1 MKIKSTL
8 SGLLLAL
15 GLTASAETFVNL
27 TPAPKQMTV
36 GEGTYTLPKGL
47 SVSYPTDVN
56 MPLGEEVEKF
66 ITAINRATDLDATTV
81 GDAAVIGDIHV
92 ELLDG
97 AAVGAYTISV
107 TPQGIKVAAGEPT
120 GLYYAFQSIKK
131 MLPANVMAGVK
142 ARDVD
147 YTLPVVEIADE
158 PRFEYRGFMLD
169 CSRHFFPIDDIKRM
183 IEAMSYYKMNKFHWH
198 LTDDQGWRF
207 EMPDYPRLQTVG
219 ATAPNVQIVDM
230 WTKTEYWLNKPYGP
244 YYYTREQMRDLVE
257 FAAERHIDIIPEVEM
272 PGHLSALMTA
282 YPEFS
287 LNPNGGH
294 SVASTGGIY
303 GDVLNLA
310 NPGALKF
317 AEDVI
322 DALADIFPSEI
333 IHIGGDECPE
343 GGWVK
348 IDGNGKVTGG
358 NEECIALYQR
368 EGMTHP
374 RQLQSY
380 FTKHLAD
387 YAASKGRRLGV
398 WNESI
403 TAGGT
408 NEELLKQTGATV
420 WCWTGAEGAV
430 NKASQLG
437 LPAIY
442 TPISKSS
449 DTKGSFYINR
459 SQHPDDPPANGY
471 KCDDVKSVYQTVPF
485 TPEILKAK
493 NKHLAYGVQGTFWA
507 ERVGYR
513 EYLEYLALPRLLAI
527 AEIGWTQQSNKNWES
542 FQKRMSADRELLDLN
557 GYLYSP
563 YWMLDRDE
571 PQRELVAAPE
581 LKAGTTV
588 ELVSV
593 AADFAGASMADNGAE
608 SLAYSPDCWGNTVW
622 TIESATY
629 NAKGDTATIRLRN
642 AITGRAVSGL
652 TSGSISG
659 MARGVTLGETACDIK
674 VWQPRPDISE
684 GLMMAIDNLPLWL
697 VPTDASNAAQ
707 TIRAGENRY
716 EGSGVSPQQGA
727 WFAVRTVT
735 PATYTRVDT
744 DGKELLTATRGLAA
758 DDDILACAPEIEY
771 FEPVSADGMTVTY
784 RRTARAVTYIGRTEN
799 GAYVDIHTDIF
810 PITGPIEIT
819 GQEFPGFTLEEIG
832 DAELQPDGSYIVRTV
847 YSTTAAIGVK
857 MPLNKLAAIEAG
869 KAYLIRDAHADRHA
883 FRCATAANTV
893 SGAKSALNVSPMFT
907 WTLEANGNK
916 FKVRN
921 LGNDMLVRA
930 LEKSTTAKLGKTGDS
945 FSFTYTDDHWTV
957 QGSNGQYWDGLDNL
971 DLVGWPNGT
980 GHPIEIYEFM
990 ANPLFRVNVTY
1001 VDNHGNTLGTA
1012 LRYANPGERHVLELP
1027 FRKGYQITAIEGEE
1041 ALKNVQ
1047 TDVDVRIV
1055 YTNESDLGAIEQ
1067 LPAAERCD
1075 DTLYDLQGRRVLSAS
1090 PRRGIYVQSNRLI
1103 LK

>member
-1 MKIKSTL
+1 MKIKH
-8 SGLLLAL
+8 LLL
-15 GLTASAETFVNL
+15 GLTLAVAAGVQAETFINL
-27 TPAPKQMTV
+27 TPTPKQTTV
-36 GEGTYTLPKGL
+36 ADGSYKLPKGL
-47 SVSYPTDVN
+47 TVSYPTEVN
-56 MPLGEEVEKF
+56 MPMGNEVEKF

-81 GDAAVIGDIHV
+81 GDATVIGNIHV
-92 ELLDG
+92 DVLDG
-97 AAVGAYTISV
+97 AAVGAYTISI
-107 TPQGIKVAAGEPT
+107 TPGGIKIAAGEPT

-142 ARDVD
+142 VEGAD
-147 YTLPVVEIADE
+147 YSLPCVEIADE

-219 ATAPNVQIVDM
+219 ATAPNCQIVDM

-244 YYYTREQMRDLVE
+244 YFYTQQEMRDLVE

-272 PGHLSALMTA
+272 PGHLSALMAA

-287 LNPNGGH
+287 LNPAGGH
-294 SVASTGGIY
+294 NVASTGGIY

-310 NPGALKF
+310 NPAAIKF

-358 NEECIALYQR
+358 NDECIALYNR

-387 YAASKGRRLGV
+387 YAATKGKRLGV

-408 NEELLKQTGATV
+408 NEELIKSTGVTV

-430 NKASQLG
+430 NKAVQLG
-437 LPAIY
+437 LPSIY

-459 SQHPDDPPANGY
+459 SQDPNDPPANGY

-485 TPEILKAK
+485 TTEALKAK
-493 NKHLAYGVQGTFWA
+493 NQHLAYGVQGTFWA

-527 AEIGWTQQSNKNWES
+527 AEIGWTPQNRKNWES

-563 YWMLDRDE
+563 YWMLEREE
-571 PQRELVAAPE
+571 PTPQTCPMPQIKPGMTIE
-581 LKAGTTV
+581 LKSLA
-588 ELVSV
+588 E
-593 AADFAGASMADNGAE
+593 DFAGATMADNGA
-608 SLAYSPDCWGNTVW
+608 SALAYAPDSWGKTVW
-622 TIESATY
+622 TVEAADY
-629 NAKGDTATIRLRN
+629 NAQGDTVTLRLRN
-642 AITGRAVSGL
+642 AFTNRAVSGL
-652 TSGSISG
+652 TTGSISG
-659 MARGVTLGETACDIK
+659 MNRGVELGSEACNIK
-674 VWQPRPDISE
+674 AWRPRPDLNG
-684 GLMMAIDNLPLWL
+684 GLMLAIDGLPLWC
-697 VPTDASNAAQ
+697 VPTDATTAAQ

-727 WFAVRTVT
+727 WFEVTEVRPVEVT
-735 PATYTRVDT
+735 CVDT
-744 DGKELLTATRGLAA
+744 EGNTLLVATCGVADGAA
-758 DDDILACAPEIEY
+758 LPAPGIAD
-771 FEPVSADGMTVTY
+771 FEPVLIEGTTITY
-784 RRTARAVTYIGRTEN
+784 RRSANRVNYVGRTAN
-799 GAYVDIHTDIF
+799 GAYVDVRSVSV
-810 PITGPIEIT
+810 PV
-819 GQEFPGFTLEEIG
+819 GQAVEVSAPEVDGFTLVQAG
-832 DAELQPDGSYIVRTV
+832 TAEQQPDGSYVVNSIYETD
-847 YSTTAAIGVK
+847 AALGVK
-857 MPLNKLAAIEAG
+857 YPMNRLNAIEAG
-869 KAYLIRDAHADRHA
+869 KAYLIRDAHADRNA
-883 FRCATAANTV
+883 FRAATASKTV
-893 SGAKSALNVSPMFT
+893 NGAKQALNVSPLFT
-907 WTLEANGNK
+907 WILEANGAK
-916 FKVRN
+916 FKVKN
-921 LGNDMLVRA
+921 LGSDLYVRT
-930 LEKSTTAKLGKTGDS
+930 LERSQTAKLGTTGE
-945 FSFTYTDDHWTV
+945 SFTFTYDVDHWNV
-957 QGSNGQYWDGLDNL
+957 LGSNGMYWDGLDNL
-971 DLVGWPNGT
+971 DLVGWNGGT

-990 ANPLFRVNVTY
+990 AAPFYRVNVTY
-1001 VDNHGNTLGTA
+1001 VDNHDKELGTA
-1012 LRYANPGERHVLELP
+1012 TRFAVSGQRHVLEMP
-1027 FRKGYQITAIEGEE
+1027 YRKGYLITDVKGDEQLQQVNG
-1041 ALKNVQ
+1041 
-1047 TDVDVRIV
+1047 DVDVTIV
-1055 YTNESDLGAIEQ
+1055 YTKEDELSISDLQAPDA
-1067 LPAAERCD
+1067 PAKI
-1075 DTLYDLQGRRVLSAS
+1075 YDLQGRRVVCPA
-1090 PRRGIYVQSNRLI
+1090 RGLYIVNGGKVLLR
-1103 LK
+1103 